1 MRVPFL
7 MRMTTIIDN
16 KAEIKFKLMTLQDLV
31 ISLDR
36 LTRFKNPEIKYR
48 RVFYD
53 IILRHLISPSVSKH
67 KLDELPPSFLV
78 SVVQEIWNTSV
89 KSLFDDCSFE
99 NSITLRDLD
108 NQQYNISD
116 DYTLELMNSDLNFYP
131 ILKNIDIKDIPK
143 NLEYLKLLFGN
154 SVTKSD
160 FVGISEQIRRD
171 YKTLFPVKK
180 LILTEGITE
189 EILLPKFAQ
198 VFGYD
203 FDENGVFI
211 LATGGKSKVLS
222 LYAELKYILKIP
234 MFVLLDNDAEPVY
247 NDVCSV
253 LRQQDRAYLIKAGE
267 FEDILSKELIQKAFT
282 EMNYDIKPASIE
294 ELSSDEGTCEALELL
309 WKSRGLGEFRKAH
322 LAKAV
327 HDCLSDKS
335 FITDEINSILNYIIN
350 L

>member
-1 MRVPFL
+1 
-7 MRMTTIIDN
+7 MTTIIDN
-16 KAEIKFKLMTLQDLV
+16 KSDIKFKLMTLSDLV

-53 IILRHLISPSVSKH
+53 IILRHLIVPSVSKH
-67 KLDELPPSFLV
+67 KLDELPSSFLV
-78 SVVQEIWNTSV
+78 NIVQEIWNTSV
-89 KSLFDDCSFE
+89 EKLFGNICSQE
-99 NSITLRDLD
+99 LITISDFDR
-108 NQQYNISD
+108 QQYNVTD
-116 DYTLELMNSDLNFYP
+116 EYTLDLMNANLSFYS
-131 ILKNIDIKDIPK
+131 ILQNIQDDNIPK
-143 NLEYLKLLFGN
+143 NLEYIKLLIEN
-154 SVTKSD
+154 IQEKAD
-160 FVGISEQIRRD
+160 FMQVSENIRQK

-203 FDENGVFI
+203 FDENGVYI

-247 NDVCSV
+247 NDVVSV
-253 LRQQDRAYLIKAGE
+253 LRAEDKAYLIKAGE
-267 FEDILSKELIQKAFT
+267 FEDILSKELIQKAFA
-282 EMNYDIKPASIE
+282 EMNYDVSPATKE
-294 ELSSDEGTCEALELL
+294 ELLSEGGTCEALELL

-335 FITDEINSILNYIIN
+335 FITDEINTILDLIIN

>member
-1 MRVPFL
+1 
-7 MRMTTIIDN
+7 MTTIFDD
-16 KAEIKFKLMTLQDLV
+16 KSELKFKLMTLQDLV

-53 IILRHLISPSVSKH
+53 IILRHLISPSISKH
-67 KLDELPPSFLV
+67 KLDELPSSFLV
-78 SVVQEIWNTSV
+78 KIVGEIWNTSV
-89 KSLFDDCSFE
+89 QNLFGKSSE
-99 NSITLRDLD
+99 KKSVTLYDLD
-108 NQQYNISD
+108 FQQYNVTD
-116 DYTLELMNSDLNFYP
+116 EYALDLMNTDLNFYP
-131 ILKNIDIKDIPK
+131 VLKNLPQSDVPK
-143 NLEYLKLLFGN
+143 NLEYVKILVENYADN
-154 SVTKSD
+154 SDLSV
-160 FVGISEQIRRD
+160 ISENIRQK

-211 LATGGKSKVLS
+211 IATGGKSKVLS

-253 LRQQDRAYLIKAGE
+253 LRKQDKAYLIKAGE
-267 FEDILSKELIQKAFT
+267 FEDILSKELIQKAFA
-282 EMNYDIKPASIE
+282 EMNYDIKPASLE
-294 ELSSDEGTCEALELL
+294 ELSSDGGTCDALELL

-327 HDCLSDKS
+327 HDCISDKVV
-335 FITDEINSILNYIIN
+335 ITDEINSILTDIIN

>member
-1 MRVPFL
+1 
-7 MRMTTIIDN
+7 MTTIFDD
-16 KAEIKFKLMTLQDLV
+16 KSELKFKLMTLQDLV

-53 IILRHLISPSVSKH
+53 IILRHLISPSISKH
-67 KLDELPPSFLV
+67 KLDELPSSFLV
-78 SVVQEIWNTSV
+78 KIVGEIWNTSV
-89 KSLFDDCSFE
+89 QNLFGKSSE
-99 NSITLRDLD
+99 KKSVTLYDLD
-108 NQQYNISD
+108 FQQYNVTD
-116 DYTLELMNSDLNFYP
+116 EYALDLMNTDLNFYP
-131 ILKNIDIKDIPK
+131 VLKNLPQSDVPK
-143 NLEYLKLLFGN
+143 NLEYVKILVENYADN
-154 SVTKSD
+154 SDLSV
-160 FVGISEQIRRD
+160 ISENIRQK

-211 LATGGKSKVLS
+211 IATGGKSKVLS

-253 LRQQDRAYLIKAGE
+253 LRKQDKAYLIKAGE
-267 FEDILSKELIQKAFT
+267 FEDILSKELIQNAFA
-282 EMNYDIKPASIE
+282 EMNYDIKPASLE
-294 ELSSDEGTCEALELL
+294 ELSSDGGTCEALELL

-327 HDCLSDKS
+327 HDCISDKVV
-335 FITDEINSILNYIIN
+335 ITDEINSILTDIIN

>member
-1 MRVPFL
+1 
-7 MRMTTIIDN
+7 MTTFIDN
-16 KAEIKFKLMTLQDLV
+16 KSDIKFKLMTTQDLV

-53 IILRHLISPSVSKH
+53 IILRHLILPSVSKH

-89 KSLFDDCSFE
+89 VSLFSDEVSE
-99 NSITLRDLD
+99 ISVTLRDLD
-108 NQQYNISD
+108 EQQYNISD
-116 DYTLELMNSDLNFYP
+116 DYTLELMNSNLNFYP
-131 ILKNIDIKDIPK
+131 ILKNLSQNDLPK
-143 NLEYLKLLFGN
+143 NLEYLKILFEKN
-154 SVTKSD
+154 VNKSD
-160 FVGISEQIRRD
+160 LSVISAKIRREF
-171 YKTLFPVKK
+171 KTLFPVKK

-189 EILLPKFAQ
+189 EILLPKFSE
-198 VFGYD
+198 VYRYN
-203 FDENGVFI
+203 FDENGVYI

-253 LRQQDRAYLIKAGE
+253 LRKQDSAYLIKSGE
-267 FEDILSKELIQKAFT
+267 FEDILSKQLIQKAFA

-294 ELSSDEGTCEALELL
+294 ELSSDGGTCEALELL

-335 FITDEINSILNYIIN
+335 FITDEINSILQLVIN

>member
-1 MRVPFL
+1 
-7 MRMTTIIDN
+7 MTTIFDD
-16 KAEIKFKLMTLQDLV
+16 KSELKFKLMTLQDLV

-53 IILRHLISPSVSKH
+53 IILRHLISPSISKH
-67 KLDELPPSFLV
+67 KLDELPSSFLV
-78 SVVQEIWNTSV
+78 KIVGEIWNTSV
-89 KSLFDDCSFE
+89 QNLFGKSSE
-99 NSITLRDLD
+99 KKSVTLYDLD
-108 NQQYNISD
+108 FQQYNVTD
-116 DYTLELMNSDLNFYP
+116 EYALDLMNTDLNFYP
-131 ILKNIDIKDIPK
+131 VLKNLPQSDVPK
-143 NLEYLKLLFGN
+143 NLEYVKILVENYADN
-154 SVTKSD
+154 SDLSA
-160 FVGISEQIRRD
+160 ISENIRQK

-211 LATGGKSKVLS
+211 IATGGKSKVLS

-253 LRQQDRAYLIKAGE
+253 LRKQDKAYLIKAGE
-267 FEDILSKELIQKAFT
+267 FEDILSKELIQKAFA
-282 EMNYDIKPASIE
+282 EMNYDIKPASLE
-294 ELSSDEGTCEALELL
+294 ELSSDGGTCEALELL

-327 HDCLSDKS
+327 HDCLSDKI
-335 FITDEINSILNYIIN
+335 FITDEINSILNDIIN

>member
-7 MRMTTIIDN
+7 IFMVTVIDN
-16 KAEIKFKLMTLQDLV
+16 KSDIKFKLMTLSDLV

-53 IILRHLISPSVSKH
+53 IILRHLIVPSVSKH
-67 KLDELPPSFLV
+67 KLDELPSTFLAD
-78 SVVQEIWNTSV
+78 VVQKIWNTSV
-89 KSLFDDCSFE
+89 EKLFGNIKKLELIKIADF
-99 NSITLRDLD
+99 D
-108 NQQYNISD
+108 NQQYNVSD
-116 DYTLELMNSDLNFYP
+116 EYTLDLMRTNLMFYP
-131 ILKNIDIKDIPK
+131 ILKNIQEENIPK
-143 NLEYLKLLFGN
+143 NLEYAKLLIEN
-154 SVTKSD
+154 
-160 FVGISEQIRRD
+160 ISENTDFSNVSEKIRKK
-171 YKTLFPVKK
+171 YKTLFPIKK

-203 FDENGVFI
+203 FEENGVYI

-234 MFVLLDNDAEPVY
+234 MFVFLDNDAEPVY
-247 NDVCSV
+247 NDVVSV
-253 LRQQDRAYLIKAGE
+253 LRQQDKAYLIKAGE
-267 FEDILSKELIQKAFT
+267 FEDILSKELIQKAFS
-282 EMNYDIKPASIE
+282 EMNYDVKPATTE
-294 ELSSDEGTCEALELL
+294 ELSSENGMCEALELL

-335 FITDEINSILNYIIN
+335 FITDEINTILNIIIN

>member
-1 MRVPFL
+1 
-7 MRMTTIIDN
+7 MTTFIDN
-16 KAEIKFKLMTLQDLV
+16 KSDIKFKLMTMQDLV

-53 IILRHLISPSVSKH
+53 IILRHLILPSVSKH

-89 KSLFDDCSFE
+89 VSLFSDEVSE
-99 NSITLRDLD
+99 TSVTLRDLD
-108 NQQYNISD
+108 EQQYNISD
-116 DYTLELMNSDLNFYP
+116 DYTLELMNSNLNFYP
-131 ILKNIDIKDIPK
+131 ILKNLSQNDLPK
-143 NLEYLKLLFGN
+143 NLEYLKILFEKN
-154 SVTKSD
+154 VNKSD
-160 FVGISEQIRRD
+160 LSVISAKIRREF
-171 YKTLFPVKK
+171 KTLFPVKK

-189 EILLPKFAQ
+189 EILLPKFSE
-198 VFGYD
+198 VYGYN
-203 FDENGVFI
+203 FDENGVYI

-253 LRQQDRAYLIKAGE
+253 LRKQDSVYLIKSGE
-267 FEDILSKELIQKAFT
+267 FEDILSKQLIQKAFA

-294 ELSSDEGTCEALELL
+294 ELSSDGGTCEALELL

-335 FITDEINSILNYIIN
+335 FITDEINSILQLVIN

>member
-1 MRVPFL
+1 
-7 MRMTTIIDN
+7 MTTIFDD
-16 KAEIKFKLMTLQDLV
+16 KSELKFKLMTLQDLV

-53 IILRHLISPSVSKH
+53 IILRHLISPSISKH
-67 KLDELPPSFLV
+67 KLDELPSSFLV
-78 SVVQEIWNTSV
+78 KIVGEIWNTSV
-89 KSLFDDCSFE
+89 QNLFGKSSE
-99 NSITLRDLD
+99 KKSVTLYDLD
-108 NQQYNISD
+108 FQQYNVTD
-116 DYTLELMNSDLNFYP
+116 EYALDLMNTDLNFYP
-131 ILKNIDIKDIPK
+131 VLKNLPQSDVPK
-143 NLEYLKLLFGN
+143 NLEYVKILVENYTDN
-154 SVTKSD
+154 SDLSV
-160 FVGISEQIRRD
+160 ISENIRQK

-211 LATGGKSKVLS
+211 IATGGKSKVLS

-253 LRQQDRAYLIKAGE
+253 LRKQDKAYLIKAGE
-267 FEDILSKELIQKAFT
+267 FEDILSKELIQKAFA
-282 EMNYDIKPASIE
+282 EMNYDIKPASLE
-294 ELSSDEGTCEALELL
+294 ELSSDGGTCEALELL

-327 HDCLSDKS
+327 HDCISDKV
-335 FITDEINSILNYIIN
+335 FITDEINSILTDIIN

>member
-1 MRVPFL
+1 
-7 MRMTTIIDN
+7 MTTIFDD
-16 KAEIKFKLMTLQDLV
+16 KSELKFKLMTLQDLV

-53 IILRHLISPSVSKH
+53 IILRHLISPSISKH
-67 KLDELPPSFLV
+67 KLDELPSSFLV
-78 SVVQEIWNTSV
+78 KIVGEIWNTSV
-89 KSLFDDCSFE
+89 QNLFGKSSE
-99 NSITLRDLD
+99 KKSVTLYDLD
-108 NQQYNISD
+108 FQQYNVTD
-116 DYTLELMNSDLNFYP
+116 EYALDLMNTDLNFYP
-131 ILKNIDIKDIPK
+131 VLKNLPQSDVPK
-143 NLEYLKLLFGN
+143 NLEYVKILVENYADN
-154 SVTKSD
+154 SDLSA
-160 FVGISEQIRRD
+160 ISENIRQK

-253 LRQQDRAYLIKAGE
+253 LRKQDKAYLIKAGE
-267 FEDILSKELIQKAFT
+267 FEDILSKELIQKAFA
-282 EMNYDIKPASIE
+282 EMNYDIKPASLE
-294 ELSSDEGTCEALELL
+294 ELSSDGGTCEALELL

-327 HDCLSDKS
+327 HDCLSDKV
-335 FITDEINSILNYIIN
+335 FITDEINSILTDIIN

>member
-1 MRVPFL
+1 
-7 MRMTTIIDN
+7 MTTIFDD
-16 KAEIKFKLMTLQDLV
+16 KSELKFKLMTLQDLV

-53 IILRHLISPSVSKH
+53 IILRHLISPSISKH
-67 KLDELPPSFLV
+67 KLDELPSSFLV
-78 SVVQEIWNTSV
+78 KIVGEIWNTSV
-89 KSLFDDCSFE
+89 QNLFGKSSE
-99 NSITLRDLD
+99 KKSVTLYDLD
-108 NQQYNISD
+108 FQQYNVTD
-116 DYTLELMNSDLNFYP
+116 EYALDLMNTDLNFYP
-131 ILKNIDIKDIPK
+131 VLKNLPQSDVPK
-143 NLEYLKLLFGN
+143 NLEYVKILVENYADN
-154 SVTKSD
+154 SDLSV
-160 FVGISEQIRRD
+160 ISENIRQK

-211 LATGGKSKVLS
+211 IATGGKSKVLS

-234 MFVLLDNDAEPVY
+234 MFVLLDNDAELVY

-253 LRQQDRAYLIKAGE
+253 LRKQDKAYLIKAGE
-267 FEDILSKELIQKAFT
+267 FEDILSKELIQKAFA
-282 EMNYDIKPASIE
+282 EMNYDIKPASLE
-294 ELSSDEGTCEALELL
+294 ELSSDGGTCEALELL

-327 HDCLSDKS
+327 HDCISDKVV
-335 FITDEINSILNYIIN
+335 ITDEINSILTDIIN

>member
-1 MRVPFL
+1 
-7 MRMTTIIDN
+7 
-16 KAEIKFKLMTLQDLV
+16 MTLQDLV

-67 KLDELPPSFLV
+67 KLDELPASFLV
-78 SVVQEIWNTSV
+78 SVVQKIWNTSV
-89 KSLFDDCSFE
+89 KSLFGDYICEKPIS
-99 NSITLRDLD
+99 LRDLD
-108 NQQYNISD
+108 EQQYNVSD
-116 DYTLELMNSDLNFYP
+116 DYTLELMNADLNFYP
-131 ILKNIDIKDIPK
+131 VLKNISLGDIPK
-143 NLEYLKLLFGN
+143 NLEYVKILFEKPVDKAN
-154 SVTKSD
+154 LCD
-160 FVGISEQIRRD
+160 ISEKIRRRN
-171 YKTLFPVKK
+171 KTLFPVKK

-189 EILLPKFAQ
+189 EILLPKFSET
-198 VFGYD
+198 FGYD
-203 FDENGVFI
+203 FDANGVYI

-253 LRQQDRAYLIKAGE
+253 LRKQDRAYLIKSGE
-267 FEDILSKELIQKAFT
+267 FEDILSKELIQKAFA
-282 EMNYDIKPASIE
+282 EMNYDIKPASLD
-294 ELSSDEGTCEALELL
+294 ELSSDGGTCEALEQL

-327 HDCLSDKS
+327 HDCISDKS
-335 FITDEINSILNYIIN
+335 FITDEINSILELVIN

>member
-1 MRVPFL
+1 
-7 MRMTTIIDN
+7 MTTFIDN
-16 KAEIKFKLMTLQDLV
+16 KSDIKFKLMTLQDLV

-67 KLDELPPSFLV
+67 KLDELPASFLV
-78 SVVQEIWNTSV
+78 SVVKEIWNTSV
-89 KSLFDDCSFE
+89 KTLFGDKKSE
-99 NSITLRDLD
+99 ITITLRDLD
-108 NQQYNISD
+108 EQQYNVSD

-131 ILKNIDIKDIPK
+131 ILKNIKIEEIQK
-143 NLEYLKLLFGN
+143 NLEYAKILFEN
-154 SVTKSD
+154 SVDKSNLCD
-160 FVGISEQIRRD
+160 ISEKIRREN
-171 YKTLFPVKK
+171 KTLFPVKK

-189 EILLPKFAQ
+189 EILLPKFSE
-198 VFGYD
+198 VYGYN
-203 FDENGVFI
+203 FDENGVII

-253 LRQQDRAYLIKAGE
+253 LRKQDRAYLIKSGE
-267 FEDILSKELIQKAFT
+267 FEDILSKELIQKAFS
-282 EMNYDIKPASIE
+282 EMNYDIKPASID
-294 ELSSDEGTCEALELL
+294 ELSSEGGTCEALEAL

-335 FITDEINSILNYIIN
+335 YITGEIHSILDFVVN